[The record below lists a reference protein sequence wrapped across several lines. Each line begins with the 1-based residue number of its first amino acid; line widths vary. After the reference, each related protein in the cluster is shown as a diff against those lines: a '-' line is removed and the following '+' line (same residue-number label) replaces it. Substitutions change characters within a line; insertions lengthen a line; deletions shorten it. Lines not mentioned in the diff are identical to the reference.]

1 MAKNEKIIQATITK
15 QSCLIIDVLNKN
27 LKKFM
32 GLILAKLNIFLR
44 EMCEVIFEC

>member
-1 MAKNEKIIQATITK
+1 M
-15 QSCLIIDVLNKN
+15 IIDVLNKN

-44 EMCEVIFEC
+44 EIGTIVSDPNGLF